1 MNRKVNVMRQLLV
14 MILFFFI
21 ISCAHEPKEQK
32 QSLQNE
38 NITNVSHDGSANRS
52 DQRHAKKAVDML
64 KARRDVKDAVAVEA
78 NGRLLVAYQ
87 VKHMQRFRMK
97 AIEKNI
103 ERTLNDAF
111 DKQVIA
117 SHDLKIFWK
126 TKALK
131 EKMETKRMSEKEIEK
146 EMTVIQK
153 LSEEQT

>member
-1 MNRKVNVMRQLLV
+1 MRQLLV
-14 MILFFFI
+14 MILFFSI
-21 ISCAHEPKEQK
+21 IGCAHEPKEQK

-38 NITNVSHDGSANRS
+38 NITNVSHDGSASRS
-52 DQRHAKKAVDML
+52 DQWHAKKAVDML

-97 AIEKNI
+97 DIEKDI
-103 ERTLNDAF
+103 ERTLNDTF

-117 SHDLKIFWK
+117 SRDLKIFWE

-131 EKMETKRMSEKEIEK
+131 EKLETKHMSEKEIEK
-146 EMTVIQK
+146 EMMTIQK